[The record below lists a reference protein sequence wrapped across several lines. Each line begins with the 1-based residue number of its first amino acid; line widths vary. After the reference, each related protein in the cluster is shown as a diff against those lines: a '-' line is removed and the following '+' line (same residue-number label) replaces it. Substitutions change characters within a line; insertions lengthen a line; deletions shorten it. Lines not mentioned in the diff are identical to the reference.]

1 MEYEQ
6 IDSDAKYLDT
16 EDYFMCHVG
25 IFPAQISD
33 SKYSFITKKEKRHLT
48 HFDTACKGDDFCC
61 KWAVILAVAAAV
73 FCALLATNP
82 VGWAILAGLAIGLLV
97 GMTLCG
103 VMMAMGRTWFM
114 TEISLIIYKEQYA
127 ITSDSYMECAI
138 GGQITYQPQIK
149 TPGMAIW
156 TGLRNLG
163 FATLQGV
170 MYGYAGYGIASV
182 GTASGCTAI
191 VENFCSGYAMTWLGY
206 GSAIRGALAFE
217 NVLYNDAAGYYDGL
231 SIEEVQ
237 KRRNEDFE
245 HTFAAEIFFYK
256 GLYEKW
262 EKGEKITLEEYI
274 NAIAIPASLVGLNI
288 HANETALRPSDQ
300 IPKPLRNGAEKL
312 LRTRLTPKHLGVK
325 MLKDNP
331 ELLDVFNEAMRRLAE
346 SRYNNAYK
354 EYMAA
359 RNNNFRGLS
368 QDQIQALCENA
379 WARVRSRMTDV
390 AAERGITI
398 DGEIH
403 HYNYPKYD
411 NPYDV
416 LNPNQ
421 LTDPLNRADHTA
433 VHQRTTS
440 DPSRPWEGPVR
451 DNARIPVEPYDY
463 PQPAP

>member
-1 MEYEQ
+1 MEYQQ
-6 IDSDAKYLDT
+6 IDTDTKYLDT

-33 SKYSFITKKEKRHLT
+33 SKYSFITQKSKRHLT

-103 VMMAMGRTWFM
+103 VMMAMGRTWFL
-114 TEISLIIYKEQYA
+114 TETSLIIYKEQFA
-127 ITSDSYMECAI
+127 ITGDSYMKCAI
-138 GGQITYQPQIK
+138 GGEITWQPQI
-149 TPGMAIW
+149 TSPGMALW

-170 MYGYAGYGIASV
+170 MYGYASYGVASL
-182 GTASGCTAI
+182 GTAAGRFAL
-191 VENFCSGYAMTWLGY
+191 VENFCNGYLMTYLGY
-206 GSAIRGALAFE
+206 GSAIRAAFAFE
-217 NVLYNDAAGYYDGL
+217 NVMYNNATGHYNHL
-231 SIEEVQ
+231 SPEEAQ
-237 KRRNEDFE
+237 EKRNDDFE
-245 HTFAAEIFFYK
+245 RTFFAEISFYRN
-256 GLYEKW
+256 LYEKY
-262 EKGEKITLEEYI
+262 EKGESITLEEMI
-274 NAIAIPASLVGLNI
+274 NAVAIPFSFVGMNI
-288 HANETALRPSDQ
+288 HANETPLRPSEQ
-300 IPKPLRNGAEKL
+300 IPKPLRRGAELL
-312 LRTRLTPKHLGVK
+312 LRTRLTPKHLRIK

-331 ELLDVFNEAMRRLAE
+331 ELLDIFNEAMRRLAE
-346 SRYNNAYK
+346 SRKNNAYK
-354 EYMAA
+354 EYMRA
-359 RNNNFRGLS
+359 RNNNFEGLS
-368 QDQIQALCENA
+368 HDQIQALCENA
-379 WARVRSRMTDV
+379 WSSVRSKMTTV
-390 AAERGITI
+390 ATERGVVI

-421 LTDPLNRADHTA
+421 LTDPLNRPDHTA

-440 DPSRPWEGPVR
+440 DPSDPWGGSVR
-451 DNARIPVEPYDY
+451 DNARLPVEPYDY
-463 PQPAP
+463 PQPVN